1 MLDPGLFP
9 AAFDPA
15 FTAEA
20 GRGRTLM
27 TAKLRIVSFH
37 AMIPAYQLVACWAK
51 RNGHEIP
58 LVVAPPP
65 PLNER
70 YGATFPEVIA
80 SFPPDQPVLITRKLR
95 TVAAPV
101 IAALEP
107 DLVICAAFPLLI
119 PPQVTGIPRYGA
131 LNLHPAPLPRGRGP
145 NPIRLLYEGDLTL
158 AGTVHRLVPEY
169 DAGAVLSIK
178 TKRIDTD
185 IMSRDLFGIWQE
197 LLDAALD
204 EAVARAVAGDPGDP
218 QDETQATYAAPFSDA
233 EREISWDEPFAD
245 IERKVAALNM
255 MEPLARMSIGS
266 EAVLVKRVRMLNDT
280 PTGDAP
286 GTLLRV
292 DNESALVTVRE
303 GIVEVTLVAPFPVAA
318 ASR

>member
-1 MLDPGLFP
+1 MLDPELFP

-20 GRGRTLM
+20 GSERTLM
-27 TAKLRIVSFH
+27 TARLRIVSFH
-37 AMIPAYQLVACWAK
+37 AMAPAYQLVARWAE
-51 RNGHEIP
+51 RNGHEIS
-58 LVVAPPP
+58 LVVTPPP

-70 YGATFPEVIA
+70 YGATFPVLIA

-119 PPQVTGIPRYGA
+119 PTAVTEIPRYGA

-145 NPIRLLYEGDLTL
+145 NPIRLFYEGDLTL
-158 AGTVHRLVPEY
+158 AGTVHRIAPDY
-169 DAGAVLSIK
+169 DAGAILSCQ
-178 TKRIDTD
+178 TKEIDPD
-185 IMSRDLFGIWQE
+185 DMSFDLLGVWQE

-204 EAVARAVAGDPGDP
+204 AAVARAVAGDPGDP
-218 QDETQATYAAPFSDA
+218 QDETQATYAAPFSD
-233 EREISWDEPFAD
+233 EEYDIRWDEPFAD
-245 IERKVAALNM
+245 IARKIAALNIM
-255 MEPLARMSIGS
+255 SPHARMAIGG
-266 EAVLVKRVRMLNDT
+266 EAALVKRARMLSDA
-280 PTGDAP
+280 PTGSNP

-292 DNESALVTVRE
+292 DNESAIITVPD
-303 GIVEVTLVAPFPVAA
+303 GVVEVTLASPVPVVAA
-318 ASR
+318 SH